1 MSQQIQ
7 AYSIN
12 APGFY
17 GLNTQ
22 DSSLDLASGY
32 ALTAT
37 NCVIDQYG
45 RIGARKGWTPSHSTL
60 AALGSSDVKAIGE
73 LITLDGTSY
82 IICAGNNKLFKL
94 VGTTLSE
101 LTYGGG
107 GTAPTITASNW
118 QMASL
123 GGGIYLFQ
131 EGYTPLEFNPTTSTT
146 QYRRISEMTSYA
158 GTVQL
163 ANAVISAYGRLWNV
177 GTTTD
182 KVTIQ
187 WCDTKQPYD
196 WAAGLAG
203 TLDTTTVWPKGGD
216 VVVGLGAHNGFL
228 FVFGKNNIL
237 VYSGATDPS
246 ASTFLLHDVITGI
259 GCVARDS
266 IANTGSDIIF
276 LSQTG
281 VRSLQRTIQEKSAPL
296 RELSKNVRNDLIA
309 YLNFEVAADIK
320 AVHSPLDAFYLLS
333 LPVAKQVYCFD
344 TKAQLQDGAA
354 RVTTWDSIEPKS
366 FCAKQDGTLLLGKAG
381 YIGSYTGYLDNGSTY
396 QMQYHTN
403 HTDFG
408 APSVTSILK
417 SILVTV
423 IGGNGQALTIKWA
436 YDFTGNFYPQN
447 VTIPSNTI
455 AYYGQ
460 SEYNYGFEYSSGQA
474 LSVLKAY
481 PTGSGKVVQTGF
493 DAYINGSPLS
503 IQKVEIL
510 AKNGKILSS

>member
-1 MSQQIQ
+1 MAQQIQ
-7 AYSIN
+7 AYAVN

-22 DSSLDLASGY
+22 DSSLDLVSGY

-37 NCVIDQYG
+37 NCVIDQFG
-45 RIGARKGWTPSHSTL
+45 RIGARKGWQPVNSSSGTLST
-60 AALGSSDVKAIGE
+60 ANVKAIGE
-73 LITLDGTSY
+73 LITVDGTNWTV
-82 IICAGNNKLFKL
+82 CAGNNKLFKL
-94 VGTTLSE
+94 VGSTLTE

-107 GTAPTITASNW
+107 GSAPTITNDNW
-118 QMASL
+118 KMASL
-123 GGGIYLFQ
+123 GGGLYLFQ
-131 EGYTPLEFNPTTSTT
+131 EGYDPLEFNPTTSTT
-146 QYRRISEMTSYA
+146 QYRRISEIAGYT
-158 GTVQL
+158 GTVQKG
-163 ANAVISAYGRLWNV
+163 NAVISAYGRLWNV
-177 GTTTD
+177 GSATD

-187 WCDTKQPYD
+187 WSNTKQPYN
-196 WAAGLAG
+196 WSTGTAGN
-203 TLDTTTVWPKGGD
+203 LDTTTVWPTGGD
-216 VVVGLGAHNGFL
+216 SVVALGAHNGFL
-228 FVFGKNNIL
+228 FIFGKNNIL
-237 VYSGATDPS
+237 VYNGATDPS
-246 ASTFLLHDVITGI
+246 GTGFALQDVITGI
-259 GCVARDS
+259 GCIARDS
-266 IANTGSDIIF
+266 IAYTGSDIIF

-296 RELSKNVRNDLIA
+296 RELSKNVRNDLLA
-309 YLNFEVAADIK
+309 YLTAEVAADIK

-354 RVTTWDSIEPKS
+354 RVTNWNLIEPTS

-381 YIGSYTGYLDNGSTY
+381 YVGSYTGYLDNATAY

-417 SILVTV
+417 SLLVTV
-423 IGGNGQALTIKWA
+423 IGGNGQALTFKWA
-436 YDFTGNFYPQN
+436 YDFTGNFYSQN
-447 VTIPSNTI
+447 VTIPTNTI
-455 AYYGQ
+455 AYYGE
-460 SEYNYGFEYSSGQA
+460 SEYNYGFDYSSGQA

-481 PTGSGKVVQTGF
+481 PTGAGKVVQIGF
-493 DAYINGSPLS
+493 EAYINGSPLS

>member
-7 AYSIN
+7 AYAIN

-22 DSSLDLASGY
+22 DSSLDLASGF

-37 NCVIDQYG
+37 NCVIDQFG
-45 RIGARKGWTPSHSTL
+45 RIGARKGWQPVNTTSAQLST
-60 AALGSSDVKAIGE
+60 AAVKAIGE
-73 LITLDGTSY
+73 LITVDGTSY
-82 IICAGNNKLFKL
+82 TICAGNNKLFKL
-94 VGTTLSE
+94 VGTTLTE

-107 GTAPTITASNW
+107 GTAPTITADNW

-123 GGGIYLFQ
+123 GGGLYLFQ

-146 QYRRISEMTSYA
+146 QYRRISEISGYA
-158 GTVQL
+158 GSVQS

-187 WCDTKQPYD
+187 WSDTKQPFD

-216 VVVGLGAHNGFL
+216 SVVALGAHNGFL
-228 FVFGKNNIL
+228 YVFGKENIL
-237 VYSGATDPS
+237 IYKGATDPS
-246 ASTFLLHDVITGI
+246 ASTFTLEDVITGI
-259 GCVARDS
+259 GCIARDS

-296 RELSKNVRNDLIA
+296 REISKNVRNDLLA
-309 YLNFEVAADIK
+309 YLNAETLANIK
-320 AVHSPLDAFYLLS
+320 AVHSPLDAFYLLA
-333 LPVAKQVYCFD
+333 LPAAKQVFCFD
-344 TKAQLQDGAA
+344 TKAALQDGSA
-354 RVTTWDSIEPKS
+354 RVTIWDSIEPSS
-366 FCAKQDGTLLLGKAG
+366 FCAKQNGTLLIGKAG
-381 YIGSYTGYLDNGSTY
+381 YVASYTGYLDNASTY

-408 APSVTSILK
+408 SASVTSILK
-417 SILVTV
+417 TILVTV
-423 IGGNGQALTIKWA
+423 IGGNGQSLTIKWA
-436 YDFTGNFYPQN
+436 YDFTGNFYPEN
-447 VTIPSNTI
+447 VTIPANNI

-460 SEYNYGFEYSSGQA
+460 SEYNSGFEYSSGQA

-481 PTGSGKVVQTGF
+481 PTGAGKVVQTGF
-493 DAYINGSPLS
+493 EAYINGSPLS